1 MKAFVLEKHGSP
13 FREVQMPEPVPGP
26 GEVLV
31 RVAAAGVNHADER
44 SRAGEFKALFSPT
57 LPAVAGGELA
67 GEVVALGPD
76 VAGVAVGDAVYAYT
90 GVVRM
95 GVWAE
100 LAVVE
105 AAALAPAPRSVSPTE
120 AAALPVVGLTAWQA
134 LVTLGRVQPGQ
145 RVLIHGGSVAVQLA
159 RHLGATVIAT
169 VSGRNAEFVRGLG
182 RHEVVDYRTEDFVA
196 RLTGSPVDL
205 VLDTQ
210 GGETT
215 SRSFE
220 VVRPGG
226 LVVGI
231 AGTPDP
237 GLADQAGA
245 PRHVKLALTALSARL
260 RRQAARRN
268 VRYRFLFIEPDG
280 AALRTLAGLV
290 DDGVVRPV
298 VDRVVPFADTLSA
311 LDQVLAGGTRGKVLV
326 SMDPTEG
333 PWRPERARTWATAPT
348 RHVEVDGELLAWRE
362 LGRTDGVPVVLLTHL
377 AATQDEWDPR
387 VVDALAQRHRVVA
400 LELEGVG
407 GSTGTVPD
415 TVQEMADT
423 ARAMLRELGIE
434 RADVVG
440 FSLGGFV
447 AQQIALDAPELVRRL
462 VLAGTGPAGG
472 EGIDRSTGGAYVYTD
487 MLRGALARTDA
498 KEFLFFPRTAEGKAA
513 ARDYLARLRE
523 RVMDRDERATLEV
536 LRRQIAAIRR
546 WGRQEPQDLSR
557 ITAPTLI
564 ANGDDDRMVP
574 SILSEDMQ
582 RRIPDSTLV
591 IYPDSGHGGVFQH
604 HEEFTRAMLEHLAG

>member
-1 MKAFVLEKHGSP
+1 MKAFVLEEYGAP
-13 FREVQMPEPVPGP
+13 FREVQMLEPVLGP
-26 GEVLV
+26 NEVLV

-57 LPAVAGGELA
+57 LPAVAGGEL
-67 GEVVALGPD
+67 V
-76 VAGVAVGDAVYAYT
+76 
-90 GVVRM
+90 
-95 GVWAE
+95 
-100 LAVVE
+100 VVE
-105 AAALAPAPRSVSPTE
+105 AAALAPAPRSVSPPE

-145 RVLIHGGSVAVQLA
+145 RVLIHGGSGGVGSVAVQLA
-159 RHLGATVIAT
+159 RHLGATVVATVIAT
-169 VSGRNAEFVRGLG
+169 ASGRNAEFVRGLG
-182 RHEVVDYRTEDFVA
+182 AHEVIDYRTEDFVT

-205 VLDTQ
+205 VLDTP

-226 LVVGI
+226 LMVGI

-245 PRHVKLALTALSARL
+245 PRPVKLALAALSARL

-268 VRYRFLFIEPDG
+268 VRYRFHLIEPDA

-298 VDRVVPFADTLSA
+298 VGRVVRFADTHSA
-311 LDQVLAGGTRGKVLV
+311 LDQVLAGGTRGKALV
-326 SMDPTEG
+326 GMDPENG
-333 PWRPERARTWATAPT
+333 PWRPERDRTWATAPT
-348 RHVEVDGELLAWRE
+348 RHVEVDGERLAWSE

-377 AATQDEWDPR
+377 AATLDEWDPS
-387 VVDALAQRHRVVA
+387 VVDALSQRHRVVA
-400 LELEGVG
+400 LELEGAG

-415 TVQEMADT
+415 TVQEKADT
-423 ARAMLRELGIE
+423 ARAVLQELVIE
-434 RADVVG
+434 RADVLG

-447 AQQIALDAPELVRRL
+447 AQQIALDAPELVPRL

-472 EGIDRSTGGAYVYTD
+472 EGIDRSTGGAYVYED

-513 ARDYLARLRE
+513 ARGYLARLRE
-523 RVMDRDERATLEV
+523 RVMDREEPATLEV

-546 WGRQEPQDLSR
+546 WGRQEHQDLSR

-574 SILSEDMQ
+574 SILSEDMH
-582 RRIPDSTLV
+582 RRIPDSTLL
-591 IYPDSGHGGVFQH
+591 IHPNSGHGGVFQH
-604 HEEFTRAMLEHLAG
+604 HEEFTRALLEHLAG